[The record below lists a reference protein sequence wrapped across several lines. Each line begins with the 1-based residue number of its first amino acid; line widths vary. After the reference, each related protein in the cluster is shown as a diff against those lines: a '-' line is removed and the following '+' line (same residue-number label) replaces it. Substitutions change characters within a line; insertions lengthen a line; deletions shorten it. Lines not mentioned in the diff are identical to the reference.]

1 MALSKSSKILIDDI
15 NTALSGKI
23 DTAGT
28 GLSKSGTT
36 LALATVVTAGNAGPT
51 ANATLAYSGTFTV
64 PYITYDA
71 YGRVT
76 GRTNRTMT
84 MPAASSGGTA
94 SMLSGVTTA
103 IKNYAAKGVGY
114 GGMVITDSSR
124 GSNDNGT
131 PMYYTNFKL
140 PSGGTWMWVCDHS
153 NNNITS
159 GQSSGNTTIASNM
172 TTTSWAIAIRVA

>member
-28 GLSKSGTT
+28 GLSKDGTS
-36 LALATVVTAGNAGPT
+36 LALASVVTAGNAGPS

-84 MPAASSGGTA
+84 MPAAPSGGSDTCANFACWTNTYNSQNAFRVGSGSFSKGSIVSSG
-94 SMLSGVTTA
+94 SSWSFTTWVA
-103 IKNYAAKGVGY
+103 
-114 GGMVITDSSR
+114 
-124 GSNDNGT
+124 
-131 PMYYTNFKL
+131 
-140 PSGGTWMWVCDHS
+140 PSGGTWQIVSLC
-153 NNNITS
+153 
-159 GQSSGNTTIASNM
+159 
-172 TTTSWAIAIRVA
+172 R

>member
-1 MALSKSSKILIDDI
+1 MALSQNSKILVSDI

-36 LALATVVTAGNAGPT
+36 LALASVVTAGNAGPS

-76 GRTNRTMT
+76 GNANRTMT
-84 MPAASSGGTA
+84 MPAASS
-94 SMLSGVTTA
+94 SSITTCRYTRA
-103 IKNYAAKGVGY
+103 HDNA
-114 GGMVITDSSR
+114 TT
-124 GSNDNGT
+124 GSNSGFSSIRYVDMSAYDGV
-131 PMYYTNFKL
+131 YCKL
-140 PSGGTWMWVCDHS
+140 PSGGTWFCWHDRYFY
-153 NNNITS
+153 ILS
-159 GQSSGNTTIASNM
+159 GGSEVSGGSATAVGAMKIA
-172 TTTSWAIAIRVA
+172 

>member
-1 MALSKSSKILIDDI
+1 MKNKQEGNGKGRSLSMALSQNSKILIDDI

-36 LALATVVTAGNAGPT
+36 LALASVVTADNAGPT
-51 ANATLAYSGTFTV
+51 ANATLSYGGTFTV

-84 MPAASSGGTA
+84 MPAAPSGGAVQGYVSNT
-94 SMLSGVTTA
+94 SGA
-103 IKNYAAKGVGY
+103 LNSY
-114 GGMVITDSSR
+114 SHS
-124 GSNDNGT
+124 GT
-131 PMYYTNFKL
+131 INL
-140 PSGGTWMWVCDHS
+140 PSGGTYAIMRTYTR
-153 NNNITS
+153 TS
-159 GQSSGNTTIASNM
+159 GSGANAESDGWIQSYTASGGSKVTGV
-172 TTTSWAIAIRVA
+172 AIAIRIA

>member
-1 MALSKSSKILIDDI
+1 MAISASSKILASDVT
-15 NTALSGKI
+15 TALGKKI

-36 LALATVVTAGNAGPT
+36 LALASVVTAGNAGPS

-84 MPAASSGGTA
+84 MPAAPSGETA
-94 SMLSGVTTA
+94 ATA
-103 IKNYAAKGVGY
+103 TATPNVACAY
-114 GGMVITDSSR
+114 T
-124 GSNDNGT
+124 SNDDGVYVFNCTKGSSSA
-131 PMYYTNFKL
+131 KL
-140 PSGGTWMWVCDHS
+140 PSGGTWRYMTDAQKAGQVS
-153 NNNITS
+153 GGSSITIN
-159 GQSSGNTTIASNM
+159 GSSGMAF
-172 TTTSWAIAIRVA
+172 IAIRVA

>member
-15 NTALSGKI
+15 NTALSSKI

-28 GLSKSGTT
+28 GLSKDGTT
-36 LALATVVTAGNAGPT
+36 LALASVVTAGNAGPS

-84 MPAASSGGTA
+84 MPAAPSGGAVQGYVSNT
-94 SMLSGVTTA
+94 SGLL
-103 IKNYAAKGVGY
+103 NSY
-114 GGMVITDSSR
+114 SHS
-124 GSNDNGT
+124 GT
-131 PMYYTNFKL
+131 INL
-140 PSGGTWMWVCDHS
+140 PSGGTYAIMR
-153 NNNITS
+153 TYMKTTGS
-159 GQSSGNTTIASNM
+159 GANTEREGVIQSYTASGGSTVTGV
-172 TTTSWAIAIRVA
+172 AIAIRVA

>member
-1 MALSKSSKILIDDI
+1 MALSQNSKILVSDI

-36 LALATVVTAGNAGPT
+36 LALASVVTAGNAGPS

-84 MPAASSGGTA
+84 MPAAPSGGTA
-94 SMLSGVTTA
+94 TA
-103 IKNYAAKGVGY
+103 ISNVCC
-114 GGMVITDSSR
+114 GGRNSR
-124 GSNDNGT
+124 GDFYGIYNCTTTQQNNGT
-131 PMYYTNFKL
+131 QSKSYYIVV
-140 PSGGTWMWVCDHS
+140 PSGGTWAYMNHNGAGTV
-153 NNNITS
+153 S
-159 GQSSGNTTIASNM
+159 GGGRIVVGGWGSGSGD
-172 TTTSWAIAIRVA
+172 SEGRAIAIRVA